1 MSNSVHFAQK
11 IYQQLTGIHEE
22 SYLGVNTSETIVYPY
37 LTYTFD
43 AEAIGPSS
51 EGFYLDIDAF
61 DRNASYGGILTVETL
76 LKKGLDKE
84 KLLTEEALFRFKY
97 TGSTEVS
104 TMDNDLKRRNVRFY
118 VKIDWRK

>member
-1 MSNSVHFAQK
+1 MSDLVHFAQE

-22 SYLGVNTSETIVYPY
+22 SYLGVNPSESIVYPY
-37 LTYTFD
+37 LTYTYD
-43 AEAIGPSS
+43 AEALAPSS
-51 EGFYLDIDAF
+51 EGFYLDLDLF
-61 DRNASYGGILTVETL
+61 DRSVSYRGILTIETL

-97 TGSTEVS
+97 TGSTDVP
-104 TMDNDLKRRNVRFY
+104 TMDNDLKRRNIRFY